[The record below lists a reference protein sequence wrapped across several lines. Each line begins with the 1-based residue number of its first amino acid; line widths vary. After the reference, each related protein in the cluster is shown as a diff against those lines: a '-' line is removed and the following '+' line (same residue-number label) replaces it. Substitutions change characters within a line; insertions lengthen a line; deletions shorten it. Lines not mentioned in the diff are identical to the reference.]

1 MQRSLLKFVSN
12 RAFLFDQHKF
22 FSHNRHFSTK
32 TNFNFN
38 FITRMQS
45 NPRQKLGR
53 VSLFLTSCQ
62 AQIVTQVVISYT
74 YIVVNV
80 APIVFSSGFKVA
92 FVATWKVSC
101 GELRDC
107 FTRCTN
113 PQLSQ
118 LVAKCEQI
126 LCMTSCEFDERAREV
141 KICCQSRS
149 ALYYSQQQV
158 DRAR

>member
-1 MQRSLLKFVSN
+1 M
-12 RAFLFDQHKF
+12 
-22 FSHNRHFSTK
+22 
-32 TNFNFN
+32 
-38 FITRMQS
+38 
-45 NPRQKLGR
+45 
-53 VSLFLTSCQ
+53 
-62 AQIVTQVVISYT
+62 VVANCNAICYWLH
-74 YIVVNV
+74 VKPMV
-80 APIVFSSGFKVA
+80 APVVFSSRFKVA

-141 KICCQSRS
+141 KICCQSRP